1 MIFKVVCYDAYPNQ
15 DWIKTVPNAEYVD
28 LDTLYAEA
36 NVISIHVPLLPETK
50 HLINETSIEKM
61 RQDVILVNTS
71 RGEVVST
78 GCLVNGLKSGKV
90 FGVALDV
97 FEGEKAFMFK
107 DMSEKGFENHPEL
120 EELASMD
127 NVIMSSHIA
136 FYTDESVRQIT
147 EKTFENFEGFLKN
160 DFDEKAFVA

>member
-1 MIFKVVCYDAYPNQ
+1 MGGLQCILLEDKVAGIIGTGFIGRKTVEKIAGLVKKVVCYDAYPNQ
-15 DWIKTVPNAEYVD
+15 DWIKTVPNAEY
-28 LDTLYAEA
+28 
-36 NVISIHVPLLPETK
+36 
-50 HLINETSIEKM
+50 
-61 RQDVILVNTS
+61 
-71 RGEVVST
+71 
-78 GCLVNGLKSGKV
+78 
-90 FGVALDV
+90 VALDV